1 MWSDKAETFSAHMV
15 DVSPSALSYAV
26 FVRYTSSSSSS
37 LIIMSSDRSVTSL
50 VAVTLM
56 MVILVL
62 SCLEFSTAY
71 DDKPKPK
78 PPVTHRRPAVCM

>member
-1 MWSDKAETFSAHMV
+1 
-15 DVSPSALSYAV
+15 
-26 FVRYTSSSSSS
+26 
-37 LIIMSSDRSVTSL
+37 MSSDRSVTSL